1 MDTLYDKYGGFDTF
15 NMVVGNFY
23 QKVLDSEELSPYFEK
38 INMEKLISH
47 QTHFI
52 STALGGPE
60 SESYSKLNLKAV
72 HAPYK
77 IKEHHFYEVVELL
90 EESLEE
96 AGVEQEDIT
105 IIISIISE
113 LMDEI
118 ISRDESK

>member
-1 MDTLYDKYGGFDTF
+1 MNNLYETYGGFETF
-15 NMVVGNFY
+15 SMVVSNFY
-23 QKVLDSEELSPYFEK
+23 QKVLDSEELSPYFK
-38 INMEKLISH
+38 NINMERLISH

-60 SESYSKLNLKAV
+60 SGSTVNLKEV

-96 AGVEQEDIT
+96 ASVTKEDIT
-105 IIISIISE
+105 TIIAIISE

-118 ISRDESK
+118 ISRDE